1 MLMLD
6 PLLLRVVIGTLL
18 LCARLLIDYTEE
30 RNKIRWHVSLKLSHC
45 PSFLASPMNC
55 GATDGAISNFHC
67 NEPRTASTDG
77 AHQNETY
84 KTSV

>member
-30 RNKIRWHVSLKLSHC
+30 RKKIGEAPMACFFEAGSAAIAVGQ
-45 PSFLASPMNC
+45 SFLASPTNSTV
-55 GATDGAISNFHC
+55 TDGAISNFHC
-67 NEPRTASTDG
+67 NEHR
-77 AHQNETY
+77 
-84 KTSV
+84 